1 MEISLSRDARRVRTD
16 LLYSEI
22 RRGTQVAQG
31 RGLQNLHSWVRIPP
45 APPSFPFQIN
55 GLQLSVLSPNP
66 QLGNIWE
73 HLGTPAKRASS
84 SLSIA
89 RLCVPGIACVYKFS
103 VVSMVAYP
111 NCCCAILA
119 GTPISCRTK
128 ACMWRSFMPRFE
140 EIRTTCAR
148 RLRMRPRERD
158 FPHRFSALGLP
169 ESG

>member
-73 HLGTPAKRASS
+73 QLRKGPLPTS
-84 SLSIA
+84 
-89 RLCVPGIACVYKFS
+89 RLRSWVPRIACAYKFS
-103 VVSMVAYP
+103 VVSMVACP
-111 NCCCAILA
+111 DCCCVILA
-119 GTPISCRTK
+119 GTTLSCKTEART
-128 ACMWRSFMPRFE
+128 WRSS
-140 EIRTTCAR
+140 C
-148 RLRMRPRERD
+148 
-158 FPHRFSALGLP
+158 
-169 ESG
+169 

>member
-66 QLGNIWE
+66 QLGNIWNIWE
-73 HLGTPAKRASS
+73 HRRKGPLPASRLRACACLESHACTSSAWSQWSRIPIAAARSWRVRRYRAGRKRA
-84 SLSIA
+84 
-89 RLCVPGIACVYKFS
+89 CGEV
-103 VVSMVAYP
+103 
-111 NCCCAILA
+111 
-119 GTPISCRTK
+119 
-128 ACMWRSFMPRFE
+128 
-140 EIRTTCAR
+140 
-148 RLRMRPRERD
+148 
-158 FPHRFSALGLP
+158 
-169 ESG
+169 